1 MNISTFY
8 LSRVENAKVIT
19 PEGNKIGRLKDLAID
34 MTLPKPMIVA
44 IRVKTKQGTQ
54 LFDFS
59 PFSIDK
65 TKRQYLIVGM
75 HSIPSETPAENLVF
89 LKENVLDRQII
100 DINGKKIYRVNDIRL
115 ATLNTGT
122 IAVAVDVGL
131 EGLLRRLSVA
141 KPLSVILNFFKA
153 NIPAKFIL
161 WDDIGAIDFSSTTY
175 TGIKLTKAYE
185 KLSRLNPSDLADI
198 IEDLDQNAQMA
209 IFTSLDDERA
219 ADVLEELESDAQVS
233 VIRNMSTEDAADI
246 LEIMPADE
254 AADILDELEEDKAEE
269 LLQEMEINASNEV
282 RELMEYDE
290 GTVGTIMTTDYISF
304 NEYWTVDQT
313 LNELRQLKPEASW
326 IYSMFVLDEQS
337 RLTAT
342 ISLRD
347 LVVAEPD
354 TILKD
359 IMSTEVISVCD
370 DDRIDSM
377 SEIITKYNL
386 LCVPVVDSEKQMMG
400 VVVIEDVVHDL
411 MKSRRRRS

>member
-19 PEGNKIGRLKDLAID
+19 PEGDKIGRLKDLAID

-44 IRVKTKQGTQ
+44 ILVKTSQGTQ

-59 PFSIDK
+59 HFSIDK
-65 TKRQYLIVGM
+65 SKRQYVLV
-75 HSIPSETPAENLVF
+75 SARNIPSETPAENLVF

-115 ATLNTGT
+115 ATLNVGT

-141 KPLSVILNFFKA
+141 KPLSVVLNLFKA
-153 NIPAKFIL
+153 SIPAKFIL
-161 WDDIGAIDFSSTTY
+161 WDDIGAIDFSNTTY

-254 AADILDELEEDKAEE
+254 AADILDELEDDKAEE

-282 RELMEYDE
+282 RELMEYDD

-313 LNELRQLKPEASW
+313 LKELRQLKPEASW
-326 IYSMFVLDEQS
+326 IYSMFILDEQL
-337 RLTAT
+337 RLTAM

-347 LVVAEPD
+347 LVVSDPEA
-354 TILKD
+354 ILKD
-359 IMSTEVISVCD
+359 IMNTEVISVCD
-370 DDRIDSM
+370 DDRINSM

-386 LCVPVVDSEKQMMG
+386 LCVPVVDSEKHMMG

>member
-19 PEGNKIGRLKDLAID
+19 PEGNRIGRLKDLAID
-34 MTLPKPMIVA
+34 ITLPKPMIVA
-44 IRVKTKQGTQ
+44 ILVKTKQGTQ
-54 LFDFS
+54 LLDYS
-59 PFSIDK
+59 HFSIDK
-65 TKRQYLIVGM
+65 SKRQYVLV
-75 HSIPSETPAENLVF
+75 SARNVPSEIPSENLVF

-100 DINGKKIYRVNDIRL
+100 DINGKKIYRVNDIRM
-115 ATLNTGT
+115 ATLTVGT

-141 KPLSVILNFFKA
+141 KPLSVVLNLFKA
-153 NIPAKFIL
+153 SIPAKFIL

-209 IFTSLDDERA
+209 IFTSMDDERA

-254 AADILDELEEDKAEE
+254 VADILDELEDDKAEE

-282 RELMEYDE
+282 RELMEYED

-304 NEYWTVDQT
+304 SEYWTVDQT
-313 LNELRQLKPEASW
+313 LKELRRLKPEASW
-326 IYSMFVLDEQS
+326 IYSMFILDDQF
-337 RLTAT
+337 RLTAM
-342 ISLRD
+342 ISMRD
-347 LVVAEPD
+347 LVVSEPE
-354 TILKD
+354 TMLKD
-359 IMSTEVISVCD
+359 IMKTEVISVCD
-370 DDRIDSM
+370 DDRINSM

-386 LCVPVVDSEKQMMG
+386 LCVPVVDSEKHMMG

>member
-1 MNISTFY
+1 
-8 LSRVENAKVIT
+8 VIT
-19 PEGNKIGRLKDLAID
+19 PEGDKIGRLKDLAID

-44 IRVKTKQGTQ
+44 ILVKTNQGTQ

-59 PFSIDK
+59 HFSIDK
-65 TKRQYLIVGM
+65 SKRQYVLV
-75 HSIPSETPAENLVF
+75 SACNIPSETPAENLVF

-115 ATLNTGT
+115 ATLTVGT

-141 KPLSVILNFFKA
+141 KPLSVVLSLFKA
-153 NIPAKFIL
+153 SIPAKFIL

-209 IFTSLDDERA
+209 IFTSMDDERA
-219 ADVLEELESDAQVS
+219 ADVLEELESEAQVC
-233 VIRNMSTEDAADI
+233 VIRNMCTEDAADI

-254 AADILDELEEDKAEE
+254 AADILDELEDDKAEE

-282 RELMEYDE
+282 RELMEYDD

-304 NEYWTVDQT
+304 SEYWTVDQT
-313 LNELRQLKPEASW
+313 LKELRRLKPEASW
-326 IYSMFVLDEQS
+326 IYSMFILDEQF
-337 RLTAT
+337 RLTAM

-347 LVVAEPD
+347 LVVSEPEA
-354 TILKD
+354 ILKD
-359 IMSTEVISVCD
+359 IMITEVISVCD
-370 DDRIDSM
+370 DDRINLM

-386 LCVPVVDSEKQMMG
+386 LCVPVVDSEKHMMG

>member
-19 PEGNKIGRLKDLAID
+19 PEGNRIGRLKDLAID
-34 MTLPKPMIVA
+34 ITLPKPMIVA
-44 IRVKTKQGTQ
+44 ILVKTKQGTQ
-54 LFDFS
+54 LLDYS
-59 PFSIDK
+59 HFSIDK
-65 TKRQYLIVGM
+65 SKRQYVLV
-75 HSIPSETPAENLVF
+75 SARNVLSEIPSENLVF

-100 DINGKKIYRVNDIRL
+100 DINGKKIYRVNDIRM
-115 ATLNTGT
+115 ATLTVGT

-141 KPLSVILNFFKA
+141 KPLSVVLNLFKA
-153 NIPAKFIL
+153 SIPAKFIL

-209 IFTSLDDERA
+209 IFTSMDDERA

-254 AADILDELEEDKAEE
+254 VADILDELEDDKAEE

-282 RELMEYDE
+282 RELMEYED

-304 NEYWTVDQT
+304 SEYWTVDQT
-313 LNELRQLKPEASW
+313 LKELRRLKPEASW
-326 IYSMFVLDEQS
+326 IYSMFILDDQF
-337 RLTAT
+337 RLTAM
-342 ISLRD
+342 ISMRD
-347 LVVAEPD
+347 LVVSEPE
-354 TILKD
+354 TMLKD
-359 IMSTEVISVCD
+359 IMKTEVISVCD
-370 DDRIDSM
+370 DDRINSM

-386 LCVPVVDSEKQMMG
+386 LCVPVVDSEKHMMG

>member
-19 PEGNKIGRLKDLAID
+19 PEGDKIGRLKDLAID

-44 IRVKTKQGTQ
+44 ILVKTSQGTQ

-59 PFSIDK
+59 HFSIDK
-65 TKRQYLIVGM
+65 SKRQYVM
-75 HSIPSETPAENLVF
+75 VSAHNIPCETPAENLVF

-115 ATLNTGT
+115 ATLNAGT

-131 EGLLRRLSVA
+131 EGLLRRLSIA
-141 KPLSVILNFFKA
+141 KPLSVVLNLFKA
-153 NIPAKFIL
+153 NIPSKFIL
-161 WDDIGAIDFSSTTY
+161 WDDIGAIDFSNTTY

-254 AADILDELEEDKAEE
+254 AADILDELEDDKAEE
-269 LLQEMEINASNEV
+269 LLREMEISASNEV
-282 RELMEYDE
+282 RQLMEYDD

-304 NEYWTVDQT
+304 SEYWTVDQT
-313 LNELRQLKPEASW
+313 IKELRQLKPEASW
-326 IYSMFVLDEQS
+326 MYSVFILDEQQ
-337 RLTAT
+337 RPTAM

-347 LVVAEPD
+347 LVVAEPEV
-354 TILKD
+354 ILKD
-359 IMSTEVISVCD
+359 IMDTEVISVCD

-386 LCVPVVDSEKQMMG
+386 LCVPVVDNEKHMMG